1 MSINLLRLGAR
12 YARRNTQRLYHTI
25 GYLVLPAII
34 LAVVAMWLINIAGG
48 QGVNFIFFVAGI
60 YALAIFALKP
70 KMLLI
75 AAGLGII
82 VDGLNDK
89 DITQGSV
96 RGVQVLFNALFGVLF
111 YFTACAATLS
121 FISFA
126 ASPAAFW
133 GYIVIIT
140 CVSAL
145 FAYLNISTGKWM
157 VRIVVVFAVV
167 MSVILAG
174 QLFLPT
180 GVQMLIRNFYYSIDK
195 EAERAATIT
204 RTCADDPSNA
214 VCVVQV
220 EEPEQDNWTTAKDS
234 GQIIAPVQRYSVWV
248 LIPFGK
254 CLAWW
259 TDDPKN
265 DNDVARRYVERE
277 TGEVYAGDGK
287 GVKKTARS
295 WKSKIG
301 RPVRVSYELGEP
313 DPIDG
318 SCPDDI

>member
-1 MSINLLRLGAR
+1 MSINLMRLGAR
-12 YARRNTQRLYHTI
+12 YARRNTQRLYHAV
-25 GYLVLPAII
+25 GYVALPAIM
-34 LAVVAMWLINIAGG
+34 LAVIAMWLINIAGG
-48 QGVNFIFFVAGI
+48 QGVNFIFAVAGS

-70 KMLLI
+70 KMFI
-75 AAGLGII
+75 VAAGLGVI

-96 RGVQVLFNALFGVLF
+96 RGVQVLFKAFFGGLF

-133 GYIVIIT
+133 GYVIIIT
-140 CVSAL
+140 GVSAM

-157 VRIVVVFAVV
+157 VRIVVTFAII

-220 EEPEQDNWTTAKDS
+220 EESEEDNWTTAKNS
-234 GQIIAPVQRYSVWV
+234 GQIIAPVQRYSVW
-248 LIPFGK
+248 LMIPYGK
-254 CLAWW
+254 CLNWW
-259 TDDPKN
+259 TNDPLN
-265 DNDVARRYVERE
+265 DEDVIGRYVERE
-277 TGEVYAGDGK
+277 TGEVYADK
-287 GVKKTARS
+287 RDDVKKTARS
-295 WKSKIG
+295 WKSQVGK
-301 RPVRVSYELGEP
+301 PVRVFYELN

-318 SCPDDI
+318 SCQKDS